1 MSTKVI
7 HKGRGTIMSISKDGG
22 SMHIHNGKDIVLP
35 KGARVIST
43 SSTNQKPHIMLKNTE
58 YKHCSYCD
66 TWYTLDE
73 FWAHADHWDG
83 LQHHC
88 KDCVLEQN
96 RLSLRRRRT

>member
-1 MSTKVI
+1 
-7 HKGRGTIMSISKDGG
+7 
-22 SMHIHNGKDIVLP
+22 MHIHNGKDTTLP
-35 KGARVIST
+35 KGARVIP
-43 SSTNQKPHIMLKNTE
+43 TNIPRQKPHIMLKNTE

-88 KDCVLEQN
+88 KACVLEQN
-96 RLSLRRRRT
+96 RLSLRRRTWKR